1 MSTSPGKRV
10 VEVVGTFMT
19 ASEVVVVKS
28 LVVGEEVVAI
38 ALTLLLLSLV
48 LLPMTNISAV
58 TARYA
63 FIVNLGLFLSCSL
76 RFM

>member
-1 MSTSPGKRV
+1 MSTSPGKRVV

-28 LVVGEEVVAI
+28 IVVGEVAI
-38 ALTLLLLSLV
+38 ALTTLLSLV

-58 TARYA
+58 PARYA
-63 FIVNLGLFLSCSL
+63 FIVNLGLLLSVSQ
-76 RFM
+76 RYM